1 MEETEKVT
9 RQLYLDDLPPEIL
22 ERIFLFVSTDPTV
35 LKAISQVCPLFLDV
49 VLKVPVQ
56 VHIPLTEPQLSWLV
70 DNAIPVR
77 SLTNREIAA
86 YVGDQILAL
95 NLRGLVVAR
104 LVGYD
109 YQSKKCEVTP
119 HYLQIL
125 QFIRRRC
132 PLVKRLDLNVDLIR
146 YRGDFRFA
154 DLITS
159 FAKLTHL
166 SIHFSAHIELNQ
178 RILNSDDAQNLIDT
192 VVQDLPSLKT
202 LNIFICPPRRFH
214 LASETLQELGI
225 FKSDS
230 IEVTHLALPALR
242 KLRIHEST
250 VELFRKILAD
260 RETSGS
266 QIHKNLLSIIYDGC
280 PNLQVLNGQRLP
292 GSPRLGRR
300 DWTRLVNKALI
311 RQYRHALAVE
321 ELLQHRVRRRAGFEG
336 RFEGTD
342 Q

>member
-1 MEETEKVT
+1 
-9 RQLYLDDLPPEIL
+9 
-22 ERIFLFVSTDPTV
+22 
-35 LKAISQVCPLFLDV
+35 
-49 VLKVPVQ
+49 
-56 VHIPLTEPQLSWLV
+56 
-70 DNAIPVR
+70 VR

-86 YVGDQILAL
+86 YVADQIIAL
-95 NLRGLVVAR
+95 NLRGLCVAR

-132 PLVKRLDLNVDLIR
+132 LLLKRLDLNVDLIR
-146 YRGDFRFA
+146 HRGCFRFA

-159 FAKLTHL
+159 FANLTQL

-178 RILNSDDAQNLIDT
+178 RILNSDDAQNLIDI
-192 VVQDLPSLKT
+192 VVRDLPKLKI
-202 LNIFICPPRRFH
+202 LNVFICPPRKFH
-214 LASETLQELGI
+214 LASPTLEELGI

-266 QIHKNLLSIIYDGC
+266 QIHRNLLSIIYDGC

-292 GSPRLGRR
+292 GTPRLGRR

-321 ELLQHRVRRRAGFEG
+321 ELLQHRVRVNHQPA
-336 RFEGTD
+336 